1 MKKVLLITSFILLI
15 PIILVSILFYKKTN
29 RVNVVIDN
37 TKQIKLIKE
46 QEEKEKEL
54 AELKDA
60 NKDLVNRYEKV
71 KKWNEEIT
79 YYFD

>member
-37 TKQIKLIKE
+37 TNQIKLIKE

-54 AELKDA
+54 AEIKEA
-60 NKDLVNRYEKV
+60 NKDLIERYEKV

>member
-15 PIILVSILFYKKTN
+15 PIILVSILFYKKAN